1 MNKEN
6 SGGEERTSS
15 RGIKD
20 AAARALAAVKGGA
33 AVLADF
39 WRDTVGRIALA
50 GSEAPL
56 GMLRGLGFCAL
67 AFLLGRA
74 VTLFGATPLGIA
86 LLSAASAYIPFI
98 LLGLIGGA
106 LTLEGGGVMIAVYI
120 AAVGLRLI
128 ARAVIDPPRE
138 GSRSSRP
145 FAEGLYLRMSTAA
158 VSAFAVGL
166 YRIIAGGFYFYDLW
180 GAIFAMSVAPVA
192 VIVYSSLFGE
202 VEIAPERESS
212 RGVRFYAI
220 CYYAVLFS
228 ITLSLRSVS
237 FFGFSAVHA
246 AACGCTLFAL
256 RQRGRLGALTAG
268 ALCGLAA
275 GLAYAPLYAVAGL
288 AASALIA
295 VSPLVAATAVLACG
309 TVFSLF
315 FGTVQDFVSIFP
327 AQLVGLCAF
336 CAWGMISQRLSVC
349 TEAQAAAPTGE
360 DELRSRLKALSE
372 GYAELARDFSRL
384 AEYGRYPS
392 FGELRAACD
401 RACDACCTDCENR
414 KLCWELEYSS
424 TVKHIN
430 SICRGGVSGEAPSVD
445 MLPEYLRRRCERL
458 PQMMGF
464 IADEYRAML
473 GRGKGGELSAFAAEY
488 KVISGVLETAID
500 ESAAENAYLE
510 EESEAV
516 RRVMRHFG
524 VGFSTLAVRGTRRKR
539 ISAEGVDLSRASCRM
554 GELRT
559 SLEEAVGCALA
570 PPTLVPLSPHGA
582 SVEFKARRR
591 FSVSYGAARSAADGD
606 GSCGDRVCRAERE
619 DGMVY
624 ALLCDGMGTGFDA
637 SMASG
642 KCGLFL
648 RRMLAAGMSAPSALE
663 AVNTVLRA
671 GNGECSV
678 SLDLLAID
686 TVSGEASLYKSGAAP
701 TYLRRDGK
709 VFPIDAPGVPMGI
722 LAEPELTRSDFT
734 LRAGDLIV
742 LSSDGVDADGSVAG
756 GRSVWLFDLIES
768 EFPVGEMAN
777 RAVRAARQAGSRD
790 DISVIVLK
798 INEEAE

>member
-6 SGGEERTSS
+6 SGGEERTPS
-15 RGIKD
+15 RGGVRG
-20 AAARALAAVKGGA
+20 AAARALEALKGGA
-33 AVLADF
+33 AFLGGA
-39 WRDTVGRIALA
+39 WRDIASRLALA

-67 AFLLGRA
+67 AFLFGRA
-74 VTLFGATPLGIA
+74 VTLFGAMPLGIA
-86 LLSAASAYIPFI
+86 LLSAASSYIPFI

-106 LTLEGGGVMIAVYI
+106 LTLEGGGILIAVYI

-128 ARAVIDPPRE
+128 ARAAIDPPSE
-138 GSRSSRP
+138 DARSSRL
-145 FAEGLYLRMSTAA
+145 FSEGLYLRMATAA

-192 VIVYSSLFGE
+192 VIIYSSLFGD
-202 VEIAPERESS
+202 VEIAPERESR
-212 RGVRFYAI
+212 RGVRFYAL

-295 VSPLVAATAVLACG
+295 VSPLAAATAVLVCG

-315 FGTVQDFVSIFP
+315 FGTAQDFVSIFP

-349 TEAQAAAPTGE
+349 TEAQAVPAGE
-360 DELRSRLKALSE
+360 DELRARLKALSV
-372 GYAELARDFSRL
+372 GYGELARDFSRL

-392 FGELRAACD
+392 FGELRSACD

-414 KLCWELEYSS
+414 NLCWELEYSS
-424 TVKHIN
+424 TVRLIN
-430 SICRGGVSGEAPSVD
+430 SICRGGVGGDEPSVD
-445 MLPEYLRRRCERL
+445 MLPEYMRRRCARL

-473 GRGKGGELSAFAAEY
+473 SRGRGGELSAFASEY
-488 KVISGVLETAID
+488 KVISGVLEAALA
-500 ESAAENAYLE
+500 ESAAENAYCE

-516 RRVMRHFG
+516 RRVMRGFG

-554 GELRT
+554 GELRA

-570 PPTLVPLSPHGA
+570 PATLVPRSPHGA
-582 SVEFKARRR
+582 AIEFTARRR
-591 FSVSYGAARSAADGD
+591 FFVGYGAGRSAADGD
-606 GSCGDRVCRAERE
+606 GACGDRVCRAERE
-619 DGMVY
+619 DGTFY

-648 RRMLAAGMSAPSALE
+648 RRMLAAGMSATAALE
-663 AVNTVLRA
+663 AVNTVLRT
-671 GNGECSV
+671 GEGECSV
-678 SLDLLAID
+678 SLDLLCID

-709 VFPIDAPGVPMGI
+709 VFPIDAPGVPIGI
-722 LAEPELTRSDFT
+722 LAEPEITRSDFT

-768 EFPVGEMAN
+768 ELSEGELAT

>member
-1 MNKEN
+1 MNNEN
-6 SGGEERTSS
+6 SGGEERTSP
-15 RGIKD
+15 RGVRS
-20 AAARALAAVKGGA
+20 AAARAIAAAKGGA
-33 AVLADF
+33 AVLTDF
-39 WRDTVGRIALA
+39 WRDTVGRLALA

-67 AFLLGRA
+67 AFLLGRT
-74 VTLFGATPLGIA
+74 VTLFGAMPLGIA

-120 AAVGLRLI
+120 AAVGLRTV

-138 GSRSSRP
+138 DARSSRL
-145 FAEGLYLRMSTAA
+145 FGEGLYLRMATAA
-158 VSAFAVGL
+158 VAAFAVGL

-180 GAIFAMSVAPVA
+180 GAIFAMSASPVA

-202 VEIAPERESS
+202 VEIAPERESR
-212 RGVRFYAI
+212 RGVRFYAL

-268 ALCGLAA
+268 ALCGLTA

-315 FGTVQDFVSIFP
+315 FGTAQDFVSIFP

-349 TEAQAAAPTGE
+349 TEAQAVPVGE
-360 DELRSRLKALSE
+360 DELRTRLKALSV

-424 TVKHIN
+424 TVRLIN
-430 SICRGGVSGEAPSVD
+430 SICRGGVGGEEPSAD
-445 MLPEYLRRRCERL
+445 MLPEYMRRRCARL
-458 PQMMGF
+458 PRLMGF

-473 GRGKGGELSAFAAEY
+473 GRGRGGELSAFAAEY
-488 KVISGVLETAID
+488 KVISGVLEAAIA

-516 RRVMRHFG
+516 RRVMRRFG
-524 VGFSTLAVRGTRRKR
+524 IGFSTLAVRGTRRKR

-554 GELRT
+554 GELRA

-570 PPTLVPLSPHGA
+570 PATLVPRGDGA
-582 SVEFKARRR
+582 GIEFSARRR
-591 FSVSYGAARSAADGD
+591 FSVGYGAARSAADGD
-606 GSCGDRVCRAERE
+606 GACGDRVCRAERE
-619 DGMVY
+619 DGMFY

-671 GNGECSV
+671 GDGECSV

-756 GRSVWLFDLIES
+756 GRSVWLFDLIEAQLS
-768 EFPVGEMAN
+768 EGEMAN

-798 INEEAE
+798 IDEEAE